1 MDVNNNGQFF
11 LCGLQECS
19 SRKIHLHLTNLHEM
33 ESYSLKE
40 YTYTNFKKSH
50 LFLLL
55 LPCGYVSFLL
65 FERAGDFTLVKCG
78 KTKQNKRTTFKEI
91 LLHFLSLSQ
100 CDTQAAKVQLE
111 YIKKYIIDNTKKNH
125 IRELQCYNRWFQK
138 YDGFY
143 GKATSLK
150 STNSTF
156 YSEYA

>member
-78 KTKQNKRTTFKEI
+78 KTKQKNKVQRNTFALPLAFPVWHTGCQSSIGVYKKNI
-91 LLHFLSLSQ
+91 LLTIPKKITSVSCSVTIDGSKSMTGFME
-100 CDTQAAKVQLE
+100 KQLP
-111 YIKKYIIDNTKKNH
+111 
-125 IRELQCYNRWFQK
+125 
-138 YDGFY
+138 
-143 GKATSLK
+143 
-150 STNSTF
+150 
-156 YSEYA
+156 